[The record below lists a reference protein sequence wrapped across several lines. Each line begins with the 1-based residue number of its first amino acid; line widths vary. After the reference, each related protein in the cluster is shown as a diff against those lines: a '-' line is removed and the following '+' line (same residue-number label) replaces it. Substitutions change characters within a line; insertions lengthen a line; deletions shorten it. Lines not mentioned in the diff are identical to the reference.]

1 MSDLKLYDYWRSSAS
16 YRLRIALNL
25 KGVSY
30 ESVPV
35 NIFPGTDE
43 QLGDVY
49 RAINPQMRVPAIEVG
64 HRIANQSMAILEWLD
79 ETWPD
84 PAILPSDP
92 WKKVQVRSFA
102 DVIACDIHPLNN
114 LSVLA
119 KLREQFGADK
129 DSVADWYREWILRGF
144 TALEAVAVKA
154 GTSTTYLFTDEPT
167 LAEICLVPQVSNAR
181 RFDTP
186 LAEFPRLVEIDAKCR
201 ELDAFARAS
210 PEAVKPSD

>member
-1 MSDLKLYDYWRSSAS
+1 MSDLKLYDYWRSSAA

-43 QLGDVY
+43 QLGDAY

-79 ETWPD
+79 DTWPD

-92 WKKVQVRSFA
+92 WKKLQVRSFA

-129 DSVADWYREWILRGF
+129 DAVADWYREWILRGF
-144 TALEAVAVKA
+144 TALEAVAAKA

-181 RFDTP
+181 RFDTA

-201 ELDAFARAS
+201 ELDAFARAA
-210 PEAVKPSD
+210 PEAVKPAD

>member
-1 MSDLKLYDYWRSSAS
+1 
-16 YRLRIALNL
+16 
-25 KGVSY
+25 
-30 ESVPV
+30 
-35 NIFPGTDE
+35 
-43 QLGDVY
+43 
-49 RAINPQMRVPAIEVG
+49 
-64 HRIANQSMAILEWLD
+64 MAILEWLD

-92 WKKVQVRSFA
+92 WKKLQVRSFA

-119 KLREQFGADK
+119 KLREQFGAEK
-129 DSVADWYREWILRGF
+129 DAVADWYREWILRGF
-144 TALEAVAVKA
+144 TALEAVAANA

-201 ELDAFARAS
+201 ELDAFARAA
-210 PEAVKPSD
+210 PEAVKTAD

>member
-35 NIFPGTDE
+35 NIIPGTDE
-43 QLGDVY
+43 QLGDAY
-49 RAINPQMRVPAIEVG
+49 RAIHPQMRVPAIEVG
-64 HRIANQSMAILEWLD
+64 HRIASQSMAILEWLD

-84 PAILPSDP
+84 PAILPSEP
-92 WKKVQVRSFA
+92 WKKLQVRSFA

-119 KLREQFGADK
+119 KLREQFGAEK
-129 DSVADWYREWILRGF
+129 DAVADWYREWILRGF
-144 TALEAVAVKA
+144 TALEAVAANA

-167 LAEICLVPQVSNAR
+167 LAEICLVPQLSNAR

-186 LAEFPRLVEIDAKCR
+186 LAEFPRLVEVDAKCR
-201 ELDAFARAS
+201 ELDAFARAA
-210 PEAVKPSD
+210 PEAVKPAD